1 MAFGKLNDAKGADDL
16 SGGVPHKTR
25 TESQRYSE
33 AKRREAERKR
43 QEKAAAT
50 RKEAEEASARATA
63 FQRAAM
69 SMIKAPARAS
79 AGITA
84 WKRPDTGLPINVDFC
99 KVDACKVPDFGT
111 LLKTTAGKD
120 VQLLPTASTTL
131 LIEAGCSAEKTRKL
145 LAWLVRVLEENP
157 GTPIL
162 FVTSRK
168 THADD

>member
-1 MAFGKLNDAKGADDL
+1 MDAAARNSAYRQLALHLDPDKHPDAPLMFKARVDMAFGKLNDAKGADDL

-63 FQRAAM
+63 FQRAVM

-79 AGITA
+79 AGITP
-84 WKRPDTGLPINVDFC
+84 WKHPYTGLPINVDFA
-99 KVDACKVPDFGT
+99 KVDACKVPPF
-111 LLKTTAGKD
+111 
-120 VQLLPTASTTL
+120 
-131 LIEAGCSAEKTRKL
+131 R
-145 LAWLVRVLEENP
+145 
-157 GTPIL
+157 
-162 FVTSRK
+162 
-168 THADD
+168 